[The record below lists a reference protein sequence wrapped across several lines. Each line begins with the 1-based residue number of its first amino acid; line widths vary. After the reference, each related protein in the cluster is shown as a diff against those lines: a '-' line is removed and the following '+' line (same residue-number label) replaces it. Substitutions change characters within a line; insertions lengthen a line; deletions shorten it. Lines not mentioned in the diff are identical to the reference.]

1 MIRINQLGFNY
12 GNNVVLK
19 DITLNLEEGRIYG
32 LLGENGVGKTT
43 LIIQHIIN
51 NLNADE
57 CLYVNADD
65 FYFSSNKIVDLANNF
80 SNIGGKYLFID
91 EIHKHDEWARE
102 LKLIYDY
109 HPDLHVVFSGSSIL
123 DITKGANADLS
134 RRAVIYKMQGLSFRE
149 YLKLFHNIDS
159 RVFSLA
165 EVLENKVELDKG
177 VRPLQY
183 FKQYLKNGYYPFA
196 LNDDYKSR
204 LQAVVNQTL
213 ESDIPQYAN
222 MHASTSR
229 KLRQLLAIISQ
240 NVPFKPNMKTIGE
253 SLGVSRNNVA
263 MNDHTTQAGGTCALV
278 SKGYFK
284 AKDCKFMDNSATS
297 RGGAVRG
304 LNDNA
309 IMFFDR
315 CSFTGNR
322 LTDSGNVFGSCIQLT
337 GGCVL
342 MNNCTMAGN
351 TGKGA
356 ELNGGG
362 AFLILNTTIINWAE
376 DTYGGFRCESKAK
389 SNTMFMNNAFLSEK
403 AQTGSTG
410 GFVYQ
415 GTGHDITSA
424 GYNIMAAYSGTDIK
438 KPTDIV
444 YGPLTEG
451 TVNDE
456 GCYIWDQ
463 TSIST
468 VTTFAKVSDVIAV
481 ARSFS
486 PTYNSDVTNVGPA
499 FAAWVGDDGF
509 AVDQLGNP
517 RNPEKMQRGSYDAG
531 LN

>member
-1 MIRINQLGFNY
+1 MHIYIFLQKNKVMESLIATYKALLKQEHSDFVRYMHDRINW
-12 GNNVVLK
+12 NNRLIGIV
-19 DITLNLEEGRIYG
+19 GPR
-32 LLGENGVGKTT
+32 GVGKTT

-263 MNDHTTQAGGTCALV
+263 DYLLYIEQAGLISQLRDGTGGIRSL
-278 SKGYFK
+278 
-284 AKDCKFMDNSATS
+284 AKVDKVYLDNTNLMHL
-297 RGGAVRG
+297 
-304 LNDNA
+304 LNYGEPN
-309 IMFFDR
+309 
-315 CSFTGNR
+315 N
-322 LTDSGNVFGSCIQLT
+322 GNVRETFFMNQLRVDNDPIASSTADFQVGEFTFEVGGKNKGKKQIQSVAN
-337 GGCVL
+337 GFVV
-342 MNNCTMAGN
+342 
-351 TGKGA
+351 KDDIEYGA
-356 ELNGGG
+356 
-362 AFLILNTTIINWAE
+362 LNTI
-376 DTYGGFRCESKAK
+376 
-389 SNTMFMNNAFLSEK
+389 
-403 AQTGSTG
+403 
-410 GFVYQ
+410 
-415 GTGHDITSA
+415 
-424 GYNIMAAYSGTDIK
+424 
-438 KPTDIV
+438 
-444 YGPLTEG
+444 PL
-451 TVNDE
+451 
-456 GCYIWDQ
+456 W
-463 TSIST
+463 
-468 VTTFAKVSDVIAV
+468 TFGML
-481 ARSFS
+481 
-486 PTYNSDVTNVGPA
+486 Y
-499 FAAWVGDDGF
+499 
-509 AVDQLGNP
+509 
-517 RNPEKMQRGSYDAG
+517 
-531 LN
+531 